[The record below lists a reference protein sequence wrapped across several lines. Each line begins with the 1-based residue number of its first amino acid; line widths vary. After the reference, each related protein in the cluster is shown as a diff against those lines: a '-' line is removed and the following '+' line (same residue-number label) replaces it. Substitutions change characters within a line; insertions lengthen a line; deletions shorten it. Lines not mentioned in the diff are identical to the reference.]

1 MLNNKTVKMRRKNV
15 FLDVVPEL
23 VDKYMAKGYDIV
35 DETGNVLKKSVPT
48 DIASLKSAYD
58 QHVKKIAELEET
70 IKNLKAEIVKLQSVS
85 VENTDVE
92 INSEETTAKRV
103 RKSKK

>member
-35 DETGNVLKKSVPT
+35 DATGNVLKKSVPT

-70 IKNLKAEIVKLQSVS
+70 IKNLKAEIVKLQGAS
-85 VENTDVE
+85 VEKTDVE
-92 INSEETTAKRV
+92 STEETTAKRV